1 MNRFYL
7 FLLFIFLHSCRP
19 LPSVTTFV
27 DASSQ
32 LRKGVNTGFSA
43 IQRTLQTNDLVDGKE
58 LIKDEKQ
65 LKEIMAKVDQSLLGI
80 TAYAGALNSLVASGN
95 AGAKNAAQVADGLT
109 KIVEQIVPQFG
120 AGAPIVPIASDVI
133 AKIYGQI
140 AKVRAANN
148 LYTIMTE
155 ADSTISAFQT
165 VYSMINV
172 QLIEYNKAVYRKKK
186 QDILTL
192 NSLTKNILDYKNA
205 LNNEQ
210 IVLYNELTLLSEFK
224 STTNTTEIKKRTLN
238 TLKKIDSIIE
248 KDTSN
253 SVIEARQG
261 ELVMQSRR
269 IDIEK
274 NRIQPMVDRIEEA
287 QQKYAEAYSAIEQL
301 LRKSNEAIRIWA
313 ATHTEIKNQLQRKGT
328 PNFQELTEIIEDVK
342 ELKEKI
348 KKLNP

>member
-1 MNRFYL
+1 MNRFYFL
-7 FLLFIFLHSCRP
+7 LLFIFLNSCRP

-43 IQRTLQTNDLVDGKE
+43 IQRTLQTDDLVDGKE

-65 LKEIMAKVDQSLLGI
+65 LKEIMTKVDQSLLGI

-120 AGAPIVPIASDVI
+120 AGAPIVPVASDLI

-148 LYTIMTE
+148 LYTIMME
-155 ADSTISAFQT
+155 ADSTVSAFQS
-165 VYSMINV
+165 VYSDINS
-172 QLIEYNKAVYRKKK
+172 QLLKYNKAIYQKKK
-186 QDILTL
+186 VDILAP
-192 NSLTKNILDYKNA
+192 NSLTKNTLDYIDA
-205 LNNEQ
+205 LNKEQ
-210 IVLYNELTLLSEFK
+210 IALYNELTLLSEFR
-224 STTNTTEIKKRTLN
+224 STTNTAEIAKRTLN
-238 TLKKIDSIIE
+238 TLKKIDPIIE

-253 SVIEARQG
+253 SGIEARQG
-261 ELVMQSRR
+261 DLVMQSKR
-269 IDIEK
+269 IDTEK
-274 NRIQPMVDRIEEA
+274 NRIQPMIVRIEEA
-287 QQKYAEAYSAIEQL
+287 QQKYAEEYSAIEQL
-301 LRKSNEAIRIWA
+301 LQKSNEAIRIWA

-328 PNFQELTEIIEDVK
+328 PNFQELTEIIEDVR
-342 ELKEKI
+342 ELKDKL